1 MFPSISGEVKL
12 EFSVMTHLPVFP
24 LNVVMFPGMRLD
36 LKIFEPRYLDMVAEC
51 CKGDYGFVA
60 CRITKE
66 KPDVLNQTFEP
77 VGTLVRIV
85 DFAQLKNGM
94 LGITVEG
101 VERVR
106 VSAPYCDQAQL
117 VRADIEPMNAE
128 LQMSTEAE
136 HEELVI
142 MLKHLEQHPAIKH
155 RDISYS
161 DASSISW
168 RLAELLPFEGSEKQM
183 LLEMNHPYDRL
194 DEIFR
199 LLDKYQK

>member
-1 MFPSISGEVKL
+1 MN
-12 EFSVMTHLPVFP
+12 HLPVFP

-51 CKGDYGFVA
+51 FKEGYGFVV
-60 CRITKE
+60 CRIRKDAS
-66 KPDVLNQTFEP
+66 DVLSDAFES

-85 DFAQLKNGM
+85 DFTQLKNGM
-94 LGITVEG
+94 LGITIEG
-101 VERVR
+101 EERVR
-106 VSAPYCDQAQL
+106 VSAPYCDKQHL
-117 VRADIEPMNAE
+117 VRADIDQMNAE
-128 LQMSTEAE
+128 LQMTTEVE

-142 MLKHLEQHPAIKH
+142 MLKHLEQHPAIQH
-155 RDISYS
+155 RDIAYD

-168 RLAELLPFEGSEKQM
+168 RLAELLPFDGSEKQM

-194 DEIFR
+194 DEIYR

>member
-1 MFPSISGEVKL
+1 MN
-12 EFSVMTHLPVFP
+12 HLPIFP
-24 LNVVMFPGMRLD
+24 LDVVMFPGMRLD

-51 CKGDYGFVA
+51 FKADHGFVV
-60 CRITKE
+60 CRIIQDKS
-66 KPDVLNQTFEP
+66 DVFCQTFES

-106 VSAPYCDQAQL
+106 VTAPYCDQSHL
-117 VRADIEPMNAE
+117 VRAEKEAMNAE
-128 LQMSTEAE
+128 MQMATEVE

-142 MLKHLEQHPAIKH
+142 MLKHLEKHPAIEH
-155 RDISYS
+155 REIAYD

-168 RLAELLPFEGSEKQM
+168 RLAELLPFEGPEKQM

-194 DEIFR
+194 DEIYR